1 MTPELRA
8 PGLASAQAL
17 RAAPQQ
23 GVIVL
28 LLDALQKLADTGEV
42 DAACRIAGKACVLLR
57 QTSRE
62 PNSASTRC
70 CIVWRAGS
78 GRATREITIR
88 ELHILG

>member
-23 GVIVL
+23 GVTVL
-28 LLDALQKLADTGEV
+28 LLDALQKLADTGGV

-57 QTSRE
+57 QTSPGAEQRF
-62 PNSASTRC
+62 NAL
-70 CIVWRAGS
+70 
-78 GRATREITIR
+78 
-88 ELHILG
+88 LHRLARRLGPGDQRDNDS